1 MTENTKFSHNGD
13 SLQQMYDDML
23 VDALFLKDSH
33 SCAALLNPPIS
44 LQHLSSTN
52 RISRAMSLF
61 SPNTGARNSSDPAFT
76 ALKTDDEPD
85 TSESVIRSVCHS
97 REIMLLQLTLIKM
110 MLSKIQSQGV
120 AVESKQK
127 YVEIIRILLKE
138 ANIDSKLIHLLL
150 ISDKQLSYQAS
161 KALVFLVHFQLTE
174 EGSLNSAWFAFC
186 SEALSGFPKSSH
198 VAECLWTLTN
208 VIREILKDEGL
219 CKGGGLQKILTS
231 LDNVLEDFYNRIP
244 SSYSEIAQDI
254 PVSAKAT
261 NDLSSFLDLLEL
273 LVASRTQTPLN
284 LVCQRMLLLNVSCVL
299 GLVTSPVHD
308 LIKKKA
314 IVLLKKCVLH
324 KAGEDLIKGNVPSS
338 SHPNLHFAKDRLVF
352 ADVVLQFVATGWL
365 NRFTLSEKASHYG
378 GSQVK
383 PEVGICCNPAQVT
396 LRALSLVLLKAL
408 EVKITDSA
416 SEAEARV
423 HLESIMHP
431 LLAFLKSHVWSSHTS
446 EHPCAW
452 LSALFIEQDD
462 DMLEAAKTLLTV
474 HLKFERMAHIIKFVN
489 SWFWWENIWMP
500 ANCSWANFED
510 QNGYVFPKPRQ
521 LLVTIPYTFGIL
533 AIRFFVERCIAAPLA
548 NLMGIKSM
556 KRVRPQKNPTLETFF
571 KTCTKRPSQLEIRG
585 LAKKCN
591 WTVHLVEKWF
601 RRRRNLEIPTM
612 HKKFQEACWRFLFYL
627 TSCIAG
633 IVFLYDKPWLYDIW
647 QVWANY
653 PFHSLLASQYW
664 YYILQ
669 MSFYSSLLLTLGFD
683 TKRKDFKAHVV
694 HHFAALALMFCSWS
708 SNHVRIGTLVM
719 LIHDC
724 ADFWLEA
731 AKIFKYA
738 HWERAC
744 SFFFVIFSIVFFTTR
759 IIFFPFWILRATMI
773 YPLYY
778 TQTFALAYILYNGP
792 LLILQGLHLY
802 WGYLVLKI
810 LKKFIFIKNV
820 KDVRSDEEE
829 EDSFSDVEE
838 ECTKNGSK
846 NGLSHPLLNNNNH

>member
-1 MTENTKFSHNGD
+1 MTENTKFSHNWA
-13 SLQQMYDDML
+13 SLQQMYDGML
-23 VDALFLKDSH
+23 ADALFLKDSH

-44 LQHLSSTN
+44 LQYLSSTN
-52 RISRAMSLF
+52 RKSWAMSLF
-61 SPNTGARNSSDPAFT
+61 SPNTGARKSSDPAFT

-85 TSESVIRSVCHS
+85 TSESVIRSTCHS

-110 MLSKIQSQGV
+110 MLSKMQSQGV

-127 YVEIIRILLKE
+127 YLEIIRILLKE

-161 KALVFLVHFQLTE
+161 KALVFLVRFQLTE
-174 EGSLNSAWFAFC
+174 EGSLNSPWFAFC

-219 CKGGGLQKILTS
+219 CKG
-231 LDNVLEDFYNRIP
+231 
-244 SSYSEIAQDI
+244 
-254 PVSAKAT
+254 
-261 NDLSSFLDLLEL
+261 
-273 LVASRTQTPLN
+273 
-284 LVCQRMLLLNVSCVL
+284 
-299 GLVTSPVHD
+299 
-308 LIKKKA
+308 
-314 IVLLKKCVLH
+314 
-324 KAGEDLIKGNVPSS
+324 
-338 SHPNLHFAKDRLVF
+338 
-352 ADVVLQFVATGWL
+352 
-365 NRFTLSEKASHYG
+365 
-378 GSQVK
+378 
-383 PEVGICCNPAQVT
+383 
-396 LRALSLVLLKAL
+396 
-408 EVKITDSA
+408 
-416 SEAEARV
+416 V

-431 LLAFLKSHVWSSHTS
+431 LLAFLKSHVGSSHAS

-452 LSALFIEQDD
+452 LSTLFIEQDD

-500 ANCSWANFED
+500 ANCSWSDYED
-510 QNGYVFPKPRQ
+510 RNGYIFPKPHQ
-521 LLVTIPYTFGIL
+521 LLVTIPYAFGML
-533 AIRFFVERCIAAPLA
+533 ALRFFVERCIAAPLA
-548 NLMGIKSM
+548 NLMGIKSV

-571 KTCTKRPSQLEIRG
+571 RKCTKKPSQLEIRG

-601 RRRRNLEIPTM
+601 RRRRNLEIPTL
-612 HKKFQEACWRFLFYL
+612 HKKFQEACWRFIFYL

-633 IVFLYDKPWLYDIW
+633 IVFLYDKPWLYDLW

-653 PFHSLLASQYW
+653 PYHSLLASQYW
-664 YYILQ
+664 YYVLQ

-683 TKRKDFKAHVV
+683 TKRKDFKAHVI
-694 HHFAALALMFCSWS
+694 HHFAALALMFCSWC

-719 LIHDC
+719 LIHDS

-731 AKIFKYA
+731 AKMFNYA
-738 HWERAC
+738 RWEKTC
-744 SFFFVIFSIVFFTTR
+744 SFFFIVFSIAFFITR
-759 IIFFPFWILRATMI
+759 MIFFPFWILRSTLI
-773 YPLYY
+773 YPIYY
-778 TQTFALAYILYNGP
+778 TQTFVLAYIVYNVP

-802 WGYLVLKI
+802 WGYLVFKI
-810 LKKFIFIKNV
+810 LKKFIFIKVLPISHIPAWAKIGDDKHV
-820 KDVRSDEEE
+820 KDERSDEEE

-846 NGLSHPLLNNNNH
+846 NGLSYPLLNNNNH

>member
-33 SCAALLNPPIS
+33 ICAALLNPPVS
-44 LQHLSSTN
+44 LQHLSST
-52 RISRAMSLF
+52 ISKSWAMSPF

-110 MLSKIQSQGV
+110 MLSKMQSQRV

-138 ANIDSKLIHLLL
+138 ANIDLKLIHLLFV
-150 ISDKQLSYQAS
+150 SDKQLSYQAS
-161 KALVFLVHFQLTE
+161 KTLVFLVHFQLTE

-186 SEALSGFPKSSH
+186 SETLSGFPKSSH

-208 VIREILKDEGL
+208 VISEILKDEGL

-244 SSYSEIAQDI
+244 SSYSEIAQDS

-273 LVASRTQTPLN
+273 LVASRTQAPLN

-324 KAGEDLIKGNVPSS
+324 KAGEDLIKGKVPSF
-338 SHPNLHFAKDRLVF
+338 SHPNLHFDKDRLVF

-365 NRFTLSEKASHYG
+365 NRFTLSEKASYYG

-383 PEVGICCNPAQVT
+383 PEVGFCCSPAQVT

-431 LLAFLKSHVWSSHTS
+431 LLVFLKSHVWSSHAS

-474 HLKFERMAHIIKFVN
+474 HLKFER
-489 SWFWWENIWMP
+489 FWHKAGLSLCHSDDGTWT
-500 ANCSWANFED
+500 AFTH
-510 QNGYVFPKPRQ
+510 QNGCNPHCIFLFLLKSISFDATVLLDFLISSETCFLEYFVRYLK
-521 LLVTIPYTFGIL
+521 LLVQDWDHFVKISKYFKTTSNGELSFSMVNFSCQEKSAYRLDSNLQDASYDPPSGIDILSTSFPNLSALWHTDSQAAKPSRSNLLQESDNTSSVRALQRLVDYESSEDSEVESIEEESL
-533 AIRFFVERCIAAPLA
+533 ADMRQTPLDRACAEVTGLMDVGGQTERCVLLQDTLDTSSPFHSTILL
-548 NLMGIKSM
+548 NKLGSEIGVLQKS
-556 KRVRPQKNPTLETFF
+556 V
-571 KTCTKRPSQLEIRG
+571 
-585 LAKKCN
+585 KCLQQ
-591 WTVHLVEKWF
+591 VHESVSRLH
-601 RRRRNLEIPTM
+601 RRNLFPYNPSALL
-612 HKKFQEACWRFLFYL
+612 KLL
-627 TSCIAG
+627 TSVDTISSEHRSAS
-633 IVFLYDKPWLYDIW
+633 KP
-647 QVWANY
+647 
-653 PFHSLLASQYW
+653 
-664 YYILQ
+664 
-669 MSFYSSLLLTLGFD
+669 
-683 TKRKDFKAHVV
+683 FKV
-694 HHFAALALMFCSWS
+694 
-708 SNHVRIGTLVM
+708 
-719 LIHDC
+719 
-724 ADFWLEA
+724 
-731 AKIFKYA
+731 
-738 HWERAC
+738 
-744 SFFFVIFSIVFFTTR
+744 
-759 IIFFPFWILRATMI
+759 
-773 YPLYY
+773 
-778 TQTFALAYILYNGP
+778 
-792 LLILQGLHLY
+792 
-802 WGYLVLKI
+802 
-810 LKKFIFIKNV
+810 
-820 KDVRSDEEE
+820 
-829 EDSFSDVEE
+829 
-838 ECTKNGSK
+838 
-846 NGLSHPLLNNNNH
+846 